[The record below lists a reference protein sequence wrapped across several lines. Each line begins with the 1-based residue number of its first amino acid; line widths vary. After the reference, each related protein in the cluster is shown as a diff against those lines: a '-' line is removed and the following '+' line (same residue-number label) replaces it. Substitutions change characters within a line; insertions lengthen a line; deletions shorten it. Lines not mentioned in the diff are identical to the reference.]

1 MQTRMIMGI
10 VLAVCAFIFIAQNMF
25 DTKFKVLFITIEMP
39 ALIFYVLLLVIG
51 FGLGIVV
58 KSKNKN

>member
-10 VLAVCAFIFIAQNMF
+10 VLAVCAVIFIAQNMF
-25 DTKFKVLFITIEMP
+25 DTKFKILFITIEMP
-39 ALIFYVLLLVIG
+39 ALIFYVALLVIG

-58 KSKNKN
+58 KSKNKH